1 MKLPNL
7 LAIVAAL
14 TLVSSLSLAQDQA
27 KAATNSAEA
36 HWPTRGWT
44 QSQPAALGLDEKTL
58 SALDNDLA
66 NGKFSLVDSFAVY
79 RCGELAFQRSYAH
92 DYGQI
97 YTKEARERGPLN
109 AHLTG
114 WYNYFDP
121 AWHPYYHGTKLHTS
135 NRSARPSHQSSSES
149 PSRAVT
155 SRRGSTRHCCTTSM
169 YPK

>member
-66 NGKFSLVDSFAVY
+66 NGKFSLVDSFAV
-79 RCGELAFQRSYAH
+79 
-92 DYGQI
+92 
-97 YTKEARERGPLN
+97 
-109 AHLTG
+109 
-114 WYNYFDP
+114 
-121 AWHPYYHGTKLHTS
+121 
-135 NRSARPSHQSSSES
+135 
-149 PSRAVT
+149 
-155 SRRGSTRHCCTTSM
+155 
-169 YPK
+169 